1 VTRFLAKRILLTI
14 PVVLGIT
21 IIVFVIM
28 RLVPGDPVAI
38 MFGDQTSAGQV
49 GSAEE
54 LERLRDQLGLNDPIP
69 IQYLRWLQRVITGDL
84 GKSLIEGTPVIDGI
98 RTRLPITLQLATGAM
113 IVALVV
119 ALPLGAAAAV
129 RQGSVIDQL
138 SLLVSSL
145 SVSIPSF
152 WLALIMI
159 IVFSVK
165 FGWLPTGTIP
175 DEGVVESTRAL
186 VTGNPDLAWEWLK
199 HAIMPMCAL
208 AFGLLAPLVRITR
221 FSLLEV
227 LEADY
232 IRTARAKGLA
242 PRAVLTRHAAR
253 TALIPVLTVIGLQFA
268 NLLSGAILI
277 ETIFRWPGVGTLGYN
292 AMRRQDYPTVQGV
305 ILIVG
310 VMFSIVNLLIDI
322 IYAYIDPRIRHE

>member
-1 VTRFLAKRILLTI
+1 M

-28 RLVPGDPVAI
+28 RLVPGDPVRI
-38 MFGDQTSAGQV
+38 MFGDQTSAGQT
-49 GSAEE
+49 GSAAEIE
-54 LERLRDQLGLNDPIP
+54 KLRNQLGLNDPIP
-69 IQYLRWLQRVITGDL
+69 IQYLRWFQRVITGDL
-84 GKSLIEGTPVIDGI
+84 GKSLIEGTPVTDAI
-98 RTRLPITLQLATGAM
+98 RTRLPITFQLAFGAM
-113 IVALVV
+113 VVALAI

-129 RQGSVIDQL
+129 RQGSIIDQI
-138 SLLVSSL
+138 SLLLSSL

-175 DEGVVESTRAL
+175 NEGVIDSTRAL
-186 VTGNPDLAWEWLK
+186 FSGNPDPAWDWLK
-199 HAIMPMCAL
+199 HAIMPVCAL

-268 NLLSGAILI
+268 NLLSGAVLI
-277 ETIFRWPGVGTLGYN
+277 ETIFRWPGIGTLGYS

-310 VMFSIVNLLIDI
+310 ILFSLVNLIIDI
-322 IYAYIDPRIRHE
+322 VYAYIDPRIRHE